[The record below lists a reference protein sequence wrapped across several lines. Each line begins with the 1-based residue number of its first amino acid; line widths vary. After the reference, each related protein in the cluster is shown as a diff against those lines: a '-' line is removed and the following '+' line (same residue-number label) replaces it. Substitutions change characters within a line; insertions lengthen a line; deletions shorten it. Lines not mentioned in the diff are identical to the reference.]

1 MRKAQKGHTALRSI
15 FFTAAVAPLLALTAC
30 NLLKHDA
37 PDAGTPAPAT
47 AATETPAATTAAP
60 VETTAPLAP
69 IAPVA
74 TAPNTKPKVVKLSD
88 GGAAAQV
95 TLTDGGTAI
104 LPAAGDGGVPG
115 LPGFTLPTA
124 FPSGM
129 PTTLPSTLP
138 TTLPSGFP
146 TTLPSGFHL
155 PTFPAPSASH

>member
-1 MRKAQKGHTALRSI
+1 MQKGHAALRTLL
-15 FFTAAVAPLLALTAC
+15 FTAAVAPLLTLTAC
-30 NLLKHDA
+30 DLLKHEPPA
-37 PDAGTPAPAT
+37 TVDAGTASNTAPT
-47 AATETPAATTAAP
+47 TTETPAATTAAP
-60 VETTAPLAP
+60 IETTAPL
-69 IAPVA
+69 APVA
-74 TAPNTKPKVVKLSD
+74 TAPNTKPKVIKLSD

-104 LPAAGDGGVPG
+104 LPAAHDGGVPG
-115 LPGFTLPTA
+115 LPGFTIPTA

-129 PTTLPSTLP
+129 PTTIP

>member
-1 MRKAQKGHTALRSI
+1 MQKGHAALRTLL
-15 FFTAAVAPLLALTAC
+15 FTAAAAPILALTAC
-30 NLLKHDA
+30 NLLKHDDA
-37 PDAGTPAPAT
+37 TIDAGTVSIAAPT
-47 AATETPAATTAAP
+47 TTTETPAATTAAP
-60 VETTAPLAP
+60 VGTLAP

-74 TAPNTKPKVVKLSD
+74 TAPNTKPKIVKLSD

-104 LPAAGDGGVPG
+104 LPAASDGGVPG

-124 FPSGM
+124 FPSSM
-129 PTTLPSTLP
+129 PTTIP
-138 TTLPSGFP
+138 TTFPSGFP